1 MYLIAGLH
9 LITHECNML
18 KYNCLTSW
26 CAVANVC
33 NVFLAVACYLFVHVI
48 VLVFCSVR
56 IILNKTACKS
66 EISLQLLVLSSSF
79 YRFSSF
85 VLNCFQS
92 ASYIRVLLWRSFIMN
107 ACFLLHICECVCVCE
122 FVCFILY
129 LRWNAV

>member
-1 MYLIAGLH
+1 MNQDLSVCKCRCSQSVSQLCFKMSIILCEYLVCIMFVYLIAELH
-9 LITHECNML
+9 LIARECNML

-66 EISLQLLVLSSSF
+66 EISLQLLVLLVKVTVHVF
-79 YRFSSF
+79 KRY
-85 VLNCFQS
+85 VAN
-92 ASYIRVLLWRSFIMN
+92 VW
-107 ACFLLHICECVCVCE
+107 
-122 FVCFILY
+122 
-129 LRWNAV
+129 